1 MRATGRRWLGRARA
15 AMRRWRLEPVLVAG
29 ASMLPTLPP
38 GTRLAVSP
46 PRRPPG
52 RGQVVLVRYP
62 GRDLELVKRVVGLPG
77 ERVTLAG
84 ATLRI
89 DGRLVAEPYVRPER
103 PPLPPPAPPPAG
115 DPSTLD
121 LTLGPG
127 QYLVLGDRREA
138 STDGR
143 SFGPVGSAD
152 ILGVAR
158 LAYWPPRAW
167 TTRLGRAGMAGRPLP
182 AKRRPRAQANEAPE
196 RVE

>member
-1 MRATGRRWLGRARA
+1 
-15 AMRRWRLEPVLVAG
+15 
-29 ASMLPTLPP
+29 MLPTLPP
-38 GTRLAVSP
+38 GTRIAVSP
-46 PRRPPG
+46 PSRPPR

-89 DGRLVAEPYVRPER
+89 DGRPMAEPYALPEHRPM
-103 PPLPPPAPPPAG
+103 PPVDPAAAG
-115 DPSTLD
+115 GGTLD
-121 LTLGPG
+121 LTLGEG
-127 QYLVLGDRREA
+127 QYLVLGDRRAA
-138 STDGR
+138 STDSR
-143 SFGPVGSAD
+143 SFGPVHLAD

-167 TTRLGRAGMAGRPLP
+167 TARLGRAAMAGRLLP

>member
-1 MRATGRRWLGRARA
+1 MGGQTSDKEASGRSWLARARA
-15 AMRRWRLEPVLVAG
+15 AVRRRRLEPVLVAG
-29 ASMLPTLPP
+29 ESMLPTLAP
-38 GTRLAVSP
+38 GTRVAVSP
-46 PRRPPG
+46 LSRPPR

-84 ATLRI
+84 ATLRV
-89 DGRLVAEPYVRPER
+89 DGRAVAEPYVRPG
-103 PPLPPPAPPPAG
+103 PPAAADALPF
-115 DPSTLD
+115 D

-127 QYLVLGDRREA
+127 QYLVLGDRRQA

-143 SFGPVGSAD
+143 AFGPVPPEA
-152 ILGVAR
+152 ILGLVR

-167 TTRLGRAGMAGRPLP
+167 TAPLGRRGAARRLRSV
-182 AKRRPRAQANEAPE
+182 KRRARAQANEAAE